1 MFHVS
6 YTVEGAWRFLRRHGW
21 SRKQPA

>member
-6 YTVEGAWRFLRRHGW
+6 YTVEGTWRFLRRHGW